1 MTGLTLMWKNGGNLY
16 LTGFHGAEGSPIGF
30 PPFSHNPLENSFTAL
45 SPRSLPEGVFNNPL
59 ENSAHVSAIQ
69 DNPVLN
75 NGIAEHR
82 FHLDEFSTFPQGLSP
97 LFFFP

>member
-30 PPFSHNPLENSFTAL
+30 PPFSHNPLENS
-45 SPRSLPEGVFNNPL
+45 
-59 ENSAHVSAIQ
+59 AHVSAIQ
-69 DNPVLN
+69 DNPVLV
-75 NGIAEHR
+75 NGITEHR